1 MLDRTLTVGYLLFQL
16 QRCRQASLIYLL
28 ASFTGGTPFEGS
40 AVIKVINKGGKK

>member
-1 MLDRTLTVGYLLFQL
+1 MFDRTLTAGYFLLHL
-16 QRCRQASLIYLL
+16 KRCRQTSLIYLL